1 MLNTRGSERKIV
13 NTKLKQMTDHKI
25 CLAFEN
31 MHDCCHRV
39 QGFCT
44 SKHPQTSLWTVFTH
58 LLLHTGPHSQ
68 KLKDH
73 VVPVLHLLLSFS
85 SSCGSKGSTSVIAAQ
100 LSQFTRGGGVP
111 LPAFIHQ
118 SLPFLHFASVPF
130 YSNFIDFSVV
140 SGKIFVLVNNK
151 KVHYESDGN
160 SEYLS
165 GHTSDWGPLCILSAV
180 TTHYLT
186 LTSTVKTKQFPW
198 LDGQRVGAIK
208 AAVHQVFH
216 EVLLGDTLD

>member
-1 MLNTRGSERKIV
+1 
-13 NTKLKQMTDHKI
+13 MTDHKI

-39 QGFCT
+39 RGFCT

-130 YSNFIDFSVV
+130 YSSFIAFSVV

-160 SEYLS
+160 SEHLS
-165 GHTSDWGPLCILSAV
+165 GQKMWLRPIVYSQCCDHTLFDPHIHSENKTISMVRWLASWSHKGCCASSLSWSPSRGNPGFKTCGWGTWEC
-180 TTHYLT
+180 
-186 LTSTVKTKQFPW
+186 ST
-198 LDGQRVGAIK
+198 AC
-208 AAVHQVFH
+208 
-216 EVLLGDTLD
+216 

>member
-1 MLNTRGSERKIV
+1 MLDFVLWFKDSLSKNKERWKDNLVLNTRGSERKIV

-85 SSCGSKGSTSVIAAQ
+85 SSCGSKGSVICYCYLLLQ
-100 LSQFTRGGGVP
+100 PSSL
-111 LPAFIHQ
+111 
-118 SLPFLHFASVPF
+118 SLPEEEVCRFRLSFTKVFLF
-130 YSNFIDFSVV
+130 
-140 SGKIFVLVNNK
+140 
-151 KVHYESDGN
+151 
-160 SEYLS
+160 
-165 GHTSDWGPLCILSAV
+165 CIL
-180 TTHYLT
+180 
-186 LTSTVKTKQFPW
+186 
-198 LDGQRVGAIK
+198 
-208 AAVHQVFH
+208 QVFRFTATS
-216 EVLLGDTLD
+216 LISQ